1 MNPLGFGEK
10 LAIGAAADYVVAR
23 EPWALYSSAADIDDH
38 IWRAFDRHGDQCQAV
53 RGGGAGTA
61 CSLIAGVAV
70 ADP

>member
-53 RGGGAGTA
+53 RGGAQV
-61 CSLIAGVAV
+61 LLAV
-70 ADP
+70 LSQVSQ

>member
-53 RGGGAGTA
+53 RGGGAQV
-61 CSLIAGVAV
+61 LLAV
-70 ADP
+70 LSQVSQ